1 MFENLGRGRQARNF
15 ATNVPKIL
23 DLKSSSER
31 IFSENWRWVPP
42 HSFGDIIHILAPTS
56 TNPDRIE
63 EKIGNFD
70 QLRLPILSKSK
81 PMQKHGNCKLVS

>member
-1 MFENLGRGRQARNF
+1 MFENLGEAGKQEIF
-15 ATNVPKIL
+15 TKNVPKIL

-81 PMQKHGNCKLVS
+81 PVQKHGNCKLVS